1 MSPLTPR
8 ERVLAVLNH
17 EIPDRVPIVIGADL
31 TTGIQERAYR
41 RLTAYLGLAEEYQ
54 PLYDWPE
61 LGAPLPCEAVLE
73 RLHSDVRGIQDRF
86 PAATC
91 ARNRSRSPGSP
102 YVDDWGVGQPEI
114 EPGVYFPAI
123 HPLKDTQRVEDLE
136 TYPWPDMHDPTRFAH
151 LRAEA
156 ERLAAENRNAII
168 GAPWLISPLERAFQ
182 LQGMQAFLLN
192 LVDAPDFAAAL
203 LRKIT
208 DLCKTHLT
216 HFLAEAGEYLDLII
230 LADDLGT
237 QNSLLI
243 SPRTYRTLLKPLHA
257 ELFALVRQH
266 SRARIFFHSDG
277 DIFPLLDDLVEIGVQ
292 VLNPIQTTAGRMA
305 NLEELKKRY
314 GEHLLFCGAIDTQ
327 RVLPFG
333 TVDVVRAEVKR
344 VIELLGT
351 GGGYLLASVHTI
363 PNETP
368 PENILAMVD
377 AALEF
382 GQYR

>member
-61 LGAPLPCEAVLE
+61 LGAPLPAEAVLE
-73 RLHSDVRGIQDRF
+73 RLHSDVRGIQERF
-86 PAATC
+86 PAETYT
-91 ARNRSRSPGSP
+91 RNRSRSPGSP

-156 ERLAAENRNAII
+156 ERLAAENRFAII
-168 GAPWLISPLERAFQ
+168 GAPWLMSPLERAFQ

-216 HFLAEAGEYLDLII
+216 HFLAEVGEYLDLII

-257 ELFALVRQH
+257 ELFALVRQY

-277 DIFPLLDDLVEIGVQ
+277 DVFPLLDDLVEIGVQ

-305 NLEELKKRY
+305 NLQELKQRY
-314 GEHLLFCGAIDTQ
+314 GERLVFCGAIDTQ

-333 TVDVVRAEVKR
+333 TVDEVRAEVKR
-344 VIELLGT
+344 VIDLLGT

-368 PENILAMVD
+368 PQNILAMVD

>member
-54 PLYDWPE
+54 PLYEWPE
-61 LGAPLPCEAVLE
+61 LGAPLPSEAVLE

-86 PAATC
+86 PAETY
-91 ARNRSRSPGSP
+91 ARNRSRTPGSP

-123 HPLKDTQRVEDLE
+123 HPLKDTHRLEDLE
-136 TYPWPDMHDPTRFAH
+136 THLWPDMHDPTRFAH
-151 LRAEA
+151 LRAQA
-156 ERLAAENRNAII
+156 EQLAAENRFAII

-277 DIFPLLDDLVEIGVQ
+277 DVFPLLDDLVEIGVQ

-305 NLEELKKRY
+305 NLAELKKRF
-314 GEHLLFCGAIDTQ
+314 GERLVFCGAIDTQ

-333 TVDVVRAEVKR
+333 TADEVQAEVKR
-344 VIELLGT
+344 VIDHLGI

-368 PENILAMVD
+368 PENILAMAD